1 MNSTHN
7 DKDHKGEEEEE
18 EGEEHPRRHY
28 SRLLRR
34 TASDYFGDLSTLFP
48 RLFLDRVQAVSQKEQ
63 RSKFNSKHH
72 NGRAVWPIH
81 DLLAN
86 ELLLWLLPT
95 HMVTHLIKFG
105 VVVTG
110 LMLGALYSHL
120 QTHNTACGVFLVLLV
135 LWSYYSYHTTFYAI
149 GKPWMDPTITG
160 VHRMEMHVPLRLF
173 TSPSSARRAA
183 CLPEMVCRTSVDD
196 PGPHTPNI
204 YNLDSPTE
212 WKFQLLPT
220 VEQALD
226 LVSQQQQQ
234 QQQQDL
240 NLKDTNTTNTK
251 TKDQWTS
258 IPVPSNWMLSPN
270 VPDIPIYTN
279 QKYPFPCT
287 PPMVPRD
294 NPTGIYQRQ
303 IALPADW
310 DTTWS
315 GADSDSGSDSSH
327 HNTYSILLQG
337 FESMAWVF
345 WNGAFLGCAKDSRLP
360 SEFPI
365 PLDCIRD
372 DNNNNN
378 NNNNTIT
385 IVVCRWSDGSYVED
399 QDHWWMAGLHR
410 SVELVQRSVGADIMD
425 YRVDA
430 TALGEINVKVQLRNS
445 TANGTSGNSV
455 SSEQDCCSSTR
466 RTITARL
473 YADEQLTAE
482 GDWSMASQEL
492 WSETISITNTS
503 TITTPNKE
511 MTSLVEFYTVL
522 PHVKLWT
529 AETPNLYT
537 LVLEQSQQSHS
548 QSNGGDNDDD
558 DQAAVAVITT
568 QVESCR
574 VGFRTIDIENGVL
587 HVNGKR
593 IMVCGINRHEHDP
606 DHGKVDLNSMIQCL
620 ALLIAHRSLPCPL
633 FCRQGRKFGT
643 YETRYYR
650 SQVSIEDI
658 ANE

>member
-1 MNSTHN
+1 
-7 DKDHKGEEEEE
+7 
-18 EGEEHPRRHY
+18 
-28 SRLLRR
+28 
-34 TASDYFGDLSTLFP
+34 
-48 RLFLDRVQAVSQKEQ
+48 
-63 RSKFNSKHH
+63 
-72 NGRAVWPIH
+72 
-81 DLLAN
+81 
-86 ELLLWLLPT
+86 
-95 HMVTHLIKFG
+95 
-105 VVVTG
+105 
-110 LMLGALYSHL
+110 
-120 QTHNTACGVFLVLLV
+120 
-135 LWSYYSYHTTFYAI
+135 
-149 GKPWMDPTITG
+149 
-160 VHRMEMHVPLRLF
+160 
-173 TSPSSARRAA
+173 
-183 CLPEMVCRTSVDD
+183 
-196 PGPHTPNI
+196 
-204 YNLDSPTE
+204 
-212 WKFQLLPT
+212 
-220 VEQALD
+220 
-226 LVSQQQQQ
+226 
-234 QQQQDL
+234 
-240 NLKDTNTTNTK
+240 
-251 TKDQWTS
+251 
-258 IPVPSNWMLSPN
+258 
-270 VPDIPIYTN
+270 
-279 QKYPFPCT
+279 
-287 PPMVPRD
+287 
-294 NPTGIYQRQ
+294 
-303 IALPADW
+303 
-310 DTTWS
+310 
-315 GADSDSGSDSSH
+315 
-327 HNTYSILLQG
+327 
-337 FESMAWVF
+337 
-345 WNGAFLGCAKDSRLP
+345 
-360 SEFPI
+360 
-365 PLDCIRD
+365 
-372 DNNNNN
+372 
-378 NNNNTIT
+378 
-385 IVVCRWSDGSYVED
+385 VVCRWSDGSYVED

-445 TANGTSGNSV
+445 TASGGSGSGSGSGGSSRNSV
-455 SSEQDCCSSTR
+455 SSSEQE

-482 GDWSMASQEL
+482 GDWNMASQEL
-492 WSETISITNTS
+492 WSETISITNTKTS
-503 TITTPNKE
+503 TSTSTSKNNTSTTPNKE
-511 MTSLVEFYTVL
+511 KTSLVEFQTVL

>member
-1 MNSTHN
+1 MTSTS
-7 DKDHKGEEEEE
+7 KDEKNTEEEEQF
-18 EGEEHPRRHY
+18 HSFFPSVPR
-28 SRLLRR
+28 
-34 TASDYFGDLSTLFP
+34 LFP
-48 RLFLDRVQAVSQKEQ
+48 RLFDRLRVVSQNNR
-63 RSKFNSKHH
+63 RSKFPSRHH
-72 NGRAVWPIH
+72 DGTVWPIH

-86 ELLLWLLPT
+86 ELLLWLFPT
-95 HMVTHLIKFG
+95 HMMTHIIKFS
-105 VVVTG
+105 VILIG
-110 LMLGALYSHL
+110 LLLGFLSSLLQKDNNTLILTNALEDDKGSECGW
-120 QTHNTACGVFLVLLV
+120 ACWIYGILLV
-135 LWSYYSYHTTFYAI
+135 LWIYYSYHTSLYAI
-149 GKPWMDPTITG
+149 GKPWMDPRLPS
-160 VHRMEMHVPLRLF
+160 VNRMEMHVPLRLF
-173 TSPSSARRAA
+173 TSTKSARRAA

-204 YNLDSPTE
+204 YNLDSATE

-226 LVSQQQQQ
+226 LVYQQR
-234 QQQQDL
+234 DVN
-240 NLKDTNTTNTK
+240 NLKDPNATATANANAK
-251 TKDQWTS
+251 QWTS

-303 IALPADW
+303 ITLPADW
-310 DTTWS
+310 DTS
-315 GADSDSGSDSSH
+315 FSSSDINN
-327 HNTYSILLQG
+327 NTYSILLQG

-360 SEFPI
+360 SEFQI
-365 PLDCIRD
+365 PSEFCSNDKENSKSC
-372 DNNNNN
+372 
-378 NNNNTIT
+378 TIT

-425 YRVDA
+425 YRVNA

-445 TANGTSGNSV
+445 ASDGSGSGSSRNSV
-455 SSEQDCCSSTR
+455 SSEKDSYST

-482 GDWSMASQEL
+482 GDWKMASQEL
-492 WSETISITNTS
+492 WSESISITNMS
-503 TITTPNKE
+503 PANKKN
-511 MTSLVEFYTVL
+511 TSLVELQTLL
-522 PHVKLWT
+522 PNVKLWT

-537 LVLEQSQQSHS
+537 LVLEQSQSD
-548 QSNGGDNDDD
+548 GD
-558 DQAAVAVITT
+558 DQAAVIT

-574 VGFRTIDIENGVL
+574 VGFRTIDIKNGVL
-587 HVNGKR
+587 QVNGKR

-606 DHGKVDLNSMIQCL
+606 DHGKVV
-620 ALLIAHRSLPCPL
+620 SLE
-633 FCRQGRKFGT
+633 RMKQ
-643 YETRYYR
+643 
-650 SQVSIEDI
+650 DI
-658 ANE
+658 TILK

>member
-1 MNSTHN
+1 MTSTPNN
-7 DKDHKGEEEEE
+7 DEDNAEEE
-18 EGEEHPRRHY
+18 EEHPRRHHG
-28 SRLLRR
+28 RLLRR
-34 TASDYFGDLSTLFP
+34 TASDYFGDLTHLFFPSLP
-48 RLFLDRVQAVSQKEQ
+48 RLFPKLGLLDRLVSQNQ
-63 RSKFNSKHH
+63 RSKFTSQHH
-72 NGRAVWPIH
+72 NGTVWPIH

-95 HMVTHLIKFG
+95 HMMTHLIKFG
-105 VVVTG
+105 VILIG
-110 LMLGALYSHL
+110 LLLG
-120 QTHNTACGVFLVLLV
+120 F
-135 LWSYYSYHTTFYAI
+135 LWSLLHQHTTNILEDDKSPEYGWACWAFGISLILWIYYSYHTTLYAI
-149 GKPWMDPTITG
+149 GKPWMDPRITS
-160 VHRMEMHVPLRLF
+160 VNRMEMHVPLRLF
-173 TSPSSARRAA
+173 TSTQSARRAA
-183 CLPEMVCRTSVDD
+183 CLPEMVCRASVDD

-204 YNLDSPTE
+204 YNLDSATE

-226 LVSQQQQQ
+226 LVYQ

-240 NLKDTNTTNTK
+240 KDANANANAK
-251 TKDQWTS
+251 QWTS

-287 PPMVPRD
+287 PPIVPRN

-303 IALPADW
+303 ITLPADW
-310 DTTWS
+310 D
-315 GADSDSGSDSSH
+315 AASS
-327 HNTYSILLQG
+327 NSIILQG

-345 WNGAFLGCAKDSRLP
+345 INGLWLGCAKDSRLP

-365 PLDCIRD
+365 PSEFCRD
-372 DNNNNN
+372 YDENSNSC
-378 NNNNTIT
+378 TIT

-430 TALGEINVKVQLRNS
+430 TASGEINVKVQLRNS
-445 TANGTSGNSV
+445 VSDDSGGGSSRNIV
-455 SSEQDCCSSTR
+455 SSEQDSSSRT

-482 GDWSMASQEL
+482 GDWNMASQEL
-492 WSETISITNTS
+492 WSKSTSITNTTS
-503 TITTPNKE
+503 TPNKE
-511 MTSLVEFYTVL
+511 NTSLVELQTVL
-522 PHVKLWT
+522 PNVKLWT

-537 LVLEQSQQSHS
+537 LVLEQSQ
-548 QSNGGDNDDD
+548 SNGD
-558 DQAAVAVITT
+558 DQVVVIT

-574 VGFRTIDIENGVL
+574 VGFRTIDIEKGVL

-606 DHGKVDLNSMIQCL
+606 DHGKVV
-620 ALLIAHRSLPCPL
+620 SLE
-633 FCRQGRKFGT
+633 RMKQ
-643 YETRYYR
+643 
-650 SQVSIEDI
+650 DI
-658 ANE
+658 TVLK